1 MTIEFSSSSINKLAN
16 DQEEKINLSNFLM
29 LFVYKKTKST
39 ALIKVIFFLAI
50 LRQGDSLYRY
60 ANYYLTSGNLDSNVI
75 LVLASLEHIY
85 SFICI
90 LVVCKWD
97 LIVEFVEIW
106 SKTDLQDDSETRN
119 YINRKRRKFRIVFIL
134 FCTSSAS
141 ITALLN
147 FDFNRFTYIS
157 SIKMFYVFVDN
168 LIQLMLIS
176 MIIDFLSLLSIHI
189 QAVFI
194 AVDRKLG
201 QLPNEVGAL
210 CEKLRSIR
218 RLHYYGRE
226 LTRLVDLFIFY
237 LIIGIYCIIVPVILL
252 GLYRLIYES
261 DTILDRFTSLG
272 VLVIGISATV
282 IVTFSAVEINNL
294 ASKCFDKVYE
304 LSFVNGCPGYYK
316 EVSLMMYRMG
326 RYDIGI
332 SFANLFII
340 SSSFVTSLATLCV
353 TFILA
358 FPSTFKTQ

>member
-16 DQEEKINLSNFLM
+16 DQEEKLISNFLM

-119 YINRKRRKFRIVFIL
+119 YINRKDENL
-134 FCTSSAS
+134 
-141 ITALLN
+141 
-147 FDFNRFTYIS
+147 NRFLLQ
-157 SIKMFYVFVDN
+157 SIVNWDN
-168 LIQLMLIS
+168 YLT
-176 MIIDFLSLLSIHI
+176 
-189 QAVFI
+189 
-194 AVDRKLG
+194 KL
-201 QLPNEVGAL
+201 VL